1 MATIAVP
8 AMTPTMTIEE
18 YLNGPVPE
26 PDVEFVDG
34 ELKEKPVVMSIHGR
48 LQSIICGWFE
58 RHIDDWGVLSAV
70 EVRTRVAPN
79 RVRLPDVVVGAA
91 KAWPETLVD
100 PPLIVM
106 EILSPSESFT
116 ELSEKLRDYGRMG
129 IPNIWVIDPQ
139 TRRAWVSSGA
149 ALTET
154 VRFTVENT
162 PIYLDLTETFARYD
176 KFR

>member
-1 MATIAVP
+1 MATTTVP
-8 AMTPTMTIEE
+8 AMTIEE

-26 PDVEFVDG
+26 RDVEFVDG

-48 LQSIICGWFE
+48 LQVIIGAWFE
-58 RHIDDWGVLSAV
+58 RHLDEWGVLPAV
-70 EVRTRVAPN
+70 EVRTQVAPG
-79 RVRLPDVVVGAA
+79 RVRLPDVVVGPAT
-91 KAWPETLVD
+91 AWPETLIE

-116 ELSEKLRDYGRMG
+116 ELLEKLRDYDRMG

-139 TRRAWVSSGA
+139 TRRAWVSAGTVM
-149 ALTET
+149 TET
-154 VRFTVENT
+154 VRFAVNGT
-162 PIYLDLTETFARYD
+162 PIYLDITEVFARYD